1 MGAFA
6 LGNVLGWTAQVVPKI
21 KESYVLGFY
30 VTESEGNWMSGLMA
44 LGAMVS
50 VVPIGWLI
58 DAIGRKYSMFSLVP
72 IFTVGWALIAWSSS
86 VSLLLSYPSFLII
99 IKSFFFNLFVKR
111 KEKIIFENDFY

>member
-6 LGNVLGWTAQVVPKI
+6 LGNVLGWTAQVNLKI
-21 KESYVLGFY
+21 GGTDVLGFY
-30 VTESEGNWMSGLMA
+30 VSESDTNWMSGLMA
-44 LGAMVS
+44 LGAMTS

-86 VSLLLSYPSFLII
+86 VSLLLSAL
-99 IKSFFFNLFVKR
+99 
-111 KEKIIFENDFY
+111 